1 MVFQK
6 LAEDGASV
14 YWHFIANTMLP
25 FLTCSPESRRLRIL
39 ADREQSFWWNVNA
52 DSGLT

>member
-25 FLTCSPESRRLRIL
+25 FLTCSPESRRLGNVVL
-39 ADREQSFWWNVNA
+39 ALQQVDVY
-52 DSGLT
+52 DI